1 MGSADDGSGISL
13 IAHAAA
19 YFDCSPAWRLAPR
32 SLPHYQLWVITG
44 GSCEFRLGG
53 LDPVLVGP
61 RSVIMIPP
69 QVSQQA
75 WYGEPPLRTHVA
87 HFMAY
92 DRGEHRLDLWPP
104 TIMINLR
111 GRGWDRIVADVRDAA
126 TELARP
132 RPGNTMIANAALT
145 DAVGR
150 LPRIE
155 AESVITDR
163 SAETHPAEVAAAIDH
178 LRRHY
183 DRDLT
188 TRDLAAAAH
197 VSPELLRRL
206 FRRATGQSPSR
217 FVQRYRIGVAR
228 RLLQETDLPVSAVA
242 RRSGFADA
250 FYFSRVFTAAEGTP
264 PSRYRAT
271 ARAELTAGP

>member
-1 MGSADDGSGISL
+1 MGSVDDGSGISL

-19 YFDCSPAWRLAPR
+19 FFDCSPSWRLAPR

-44 GSCEFRLGG
+44 GVCEFRLGG
-53 LDPVLVGP
+53 LDPVRAGP

-69 QVSQQA
+69 QTSQQA

-92 DRGEHRLDLWPP
+92 DRGEPRLDLWPP
-104 TIMINLR
+104 TLMINLH
-111 GRGWDRIVADVRDAA
+111 GRAWDRIVADVRDAA
-126 TELARP
+126 AELARP
-132 RPGNTMIANAALT
+132 RPGSSMIANAALT

-150 LPRIE
+150 LSRSE
-155 AESVITDR
+155 ADAVITDA
-163 SAETHPAEVAAAIDH
+163 SGETHPPEVTAAIDH

-183 DRDLT
+183 ERDLT

-217 FVQRYRIGVAR
+217 FVQRFRIGVAR
-228 RLLQETDLPVSAVA
+228 RLLQDTDLPVSVVA
-242 RRSGFADA
+242 RRAGFSDA

-264 PSRYRAT
+264 PSRYRAS
-271 ARAELTAGP
+271 ARAELAAGP